1 MPRKILAAEGRGH
14 DVTHVEAASNTSATL
29 SVGRRAVLS
38 GLACGACLLMSSA
51 ATRAAG
57 DAGDTKLTI
66 QPGDRLALDAEGAP
80 VALRPDDLKDN
91 APLMGVYPIDPA
103 TKALRKETRL
113 NMLNLVRLPGIA
125 AGKDSAGVLAFSA
138 ICTHKGCSV
147 TSWEGEKKHWRCF
160 CHMSEF
166 SATEGGE
173 VKDGPAEVGLP
184 VLMLAIDA
192 EGFLTVA
199 TPFSSEPG
207 AAA

>member
-1 MPRKILAAEGRGH
+1 MPSKILAAEGRGL
-14 DVTHVEAASNTSATL
+14 DVTHAEAASNWTSSP

-57 DAGDTKLTI
+57 DAGDTKLSI

-103 TKALRKETRL
+103 SKALRKETRL
-113 NMLNLVRLPGIA
+113 NMLNLERLPGVA

-147 TSWEGEKKHWRCF
+147 TSWEGEKKHWRCL

-173 VKDGPAEVGLP
+173 VMDGPAEVGLP
-184 VLMLAIDA
+184 ILMLAIDA

-199 TPFSSEPG
+199 APFSSEPG